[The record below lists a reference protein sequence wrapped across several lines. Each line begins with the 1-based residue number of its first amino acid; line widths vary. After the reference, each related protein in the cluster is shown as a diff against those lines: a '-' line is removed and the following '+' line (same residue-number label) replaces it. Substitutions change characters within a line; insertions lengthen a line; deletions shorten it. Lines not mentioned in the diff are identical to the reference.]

1 MMKKTVKKSTGK
13 SITVPKG
20 MKIEVEKEESASY
33 KKKEKADKMKMMEK
47 VVGKAVNKAMK
58 KK

>member
-1 MMKKTVKKSTGK
+1 MKKTVKKSTGK
-13 SITVPKG
+13 SITAPKG

-33 KKKEKADKMKMMEK
+33 KKKEKAGKMKMMEK
-47 VVGKAVNKAMK
+47 VVGKAVTKAMK

>member
-1 MMKKTVKKSTGK
+1 MKKTVKKSTGK

>member
-33 KKKEKADKMKMMEK
+33 KKKEKADKMKMLEK
-47 VVGKAVNKAMK
+47 VVGKAVTKAMK

>member
-1 MMKKTVKKSTGK
+1 MMKKTVKKSPGK